1 MENRTYIIFSTS
13 EIPLVNFDQVLE
25 TSEETVR
32 KNNDQTKAILKWE
45 GSTPS
50 SIELLTTKS
59 DYYNHEQI
67 VNILNVEEWRSN
79 VPYDETL

>member
-13 EIPLVNFDQVLE
+13 EISLVNFDQVLE

-59 DYYNHEQI
+59 DYYTHEQI
-67 VNILNVEEWRSN
+67 LNILNSEEWSSN

>member
-1 MENRTYIIFSTS
+1 MENRTYIVFSTS
-13 EIPLVNFDQVLE
+13 EISLVNFDQVLE

-32 KNNDQTKAILKWE
+32 KNNDQTKSILKWE

-59 DYYNHEQI
+59 DYYTHEQI
-67 VNILNVEEWRSN
+67 VNILNAEEWSSN

>member
-13 EIPLVNFDQVLE
+13 EISLVNFDQVLE

-59 DYYNHEQI
+59 DYYTHEQI
-67 VNILNVEEWRSN
+67 VNILNAEEWSSN